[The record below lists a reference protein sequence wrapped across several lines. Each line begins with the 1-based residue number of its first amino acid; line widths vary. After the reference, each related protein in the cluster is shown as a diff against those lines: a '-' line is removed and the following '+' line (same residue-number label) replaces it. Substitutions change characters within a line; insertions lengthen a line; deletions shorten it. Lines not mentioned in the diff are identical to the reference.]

1 MTSAAEAGT
10 GAPREE
16 AGAAEGRSRA
26 AQGRPLQNAAEISL
40 VHRDRR
46 LGLGASP
53 WVRSFACDDMRV
65 LIVCRGPVRK
75 EAIEVFREMGMTHI
89 GMLLSERDSI
99 VFSRALSPEVRIVD
113 SEHVHPVPDYT
124 GATREER
131 EERIQQI
138 ISICRTHGYDS
149 VFAGYGFMAEDAHF
163 ARSLEEAG
171 LCFIGPGSYT
181 QAAAGAKDEAKR
193 TAIANGVSV
202 TPGIN
207 DATVRTLLRQYP
219 DRKALRRCAK
229 EHRLVVSALADEA
242 LDLPTLAERV
252 LEASYGAHVDLFSI
266 DELAETIQQE
276 AARLLQENP
285 GRRFRLKAI
294 GGGGGKGQRIF
305 SDAAP
310 VPGLVREILAEVKA
324 SGVGDNKNMLIE
336 LNVEST
342 RHNEIQMLGNGDW
355 SVTLGGR
362 DCSLQ
367 MHEQKLVEVS
377 ITQEELRAAADR
389 AKAAGAATKAEVL
402 EADLRVL
409 ERMEAEAER
418 FGRAVKL
425 DSASTFECIVEG
437 DRHYFMEVNTRIQVE
452 HRVSELCYA
461 LHFAKPDDPSVYFDA
476 SSLIEAMAIIARH
489 KSRLPRPTRVRR
501 DGAAI
506 EVRLNATDGAL
517 QPAAGG
523 TMVAWSDPIPGE
535 IRDDQGICTKN
546 PDTGLFMRYR
556 LAGAYDSNVAL
567 LLATGAD
574 RTDAWARITEVLRCT
589 RIRGI
594 DLATN
599 REFHFGIMKW
609 FLHRDP
615 LGKPTTKFVVPY
627 LTQVGLLAQEARS
640 IDLDHAFHEI
650 ERRRIAAIGSEAK
663 QCFDLKETLVE
674 RPLRMLFQEPH
685 FLSAW
690 LSQHMHDVSVVDGRV
705 VWNRN
710 PVEVLGDTYRLL
722 DLVDDGGAASECIW
736 SHDRELLETAA
747 AFYGALAARVA
758 ADMSWAALDRAL
770 RGSTPCFGFDAGL
783 WERVQAAHLG
793 HQLGL
798 EILDLVPLLGA
809 RAGFFELR
817 LGGDLVPVIPERLND
832 PVLQEAMKK
841 ELAPPPQAASDEI
854 VAAMGGTYWDR
865 EAPHLPPFVEVGAHV
880 EKGQP
885 LYIIEVM
892 KMFNKVNAPFSGR
905 VQEIFVRDNGA
916 TVRKGQPLF
925 RIDPDEKVVPEDP
938 AERTRRIRAT
948 TDAYL
953 GNVL

>member
-1 MTSAAEAGT
+1 MT
-10 GAPREE
+10 APTA
-16 AGAAEGRSRA
+16 AGAGALETETSTGQMRARA
-26 AQGRPLQNAAEISL
+26 AHGRPLQDNSL

-46 LGLGASP
+46 LGQASSP

-75 EAIEVFREMGMTHI
+75 EAIEIFREMGMTHI

-99 VFSRALSPEVRIVD
+99 VFARALSPEVRIVD
-113 SEHVHPVPDYT
+113 PEHVHSVPDYS
-124 GATREER
+124 GATKDER
-131 EERIQQI
+131 EERIRQI
-138 ISICRTHGYDS
+138 IEICRTHGYDS

-163 ARSLEEAG
+163 VRALEDAG
-171 LCFIGPGSYT
+171 LRFIGPGSHT

-207 DATVRTLLRQYP
+207 DATVRTLLRRYP

-229 EHRLVVSALADEA
+229 EHRLVVPALADET
-242 LDLPTLAERV
+242 LDVATLAERV
-252 LEASYGAHVDLFSI
+252 LEASYGARVDLFTI

-276 AARLLQENP
+276 AARLLKENP

-324 SGVGDNKNMLIE
+324 TGVGDNKNMLIE

-342 RHNEIQMLGNGDW
+342 RHNEIQMLGNGEW
-355 SVTLGGR
+355 CVTLGGR

-377 ITQEELRAAADR
+377 ITQEELRAAAEH
-389 AKAAGAATKAEVL
+389 AAAAGDATKARVL
-402 EADLRVL
+402 AADLGVL

-418 FGRAVKL
+418 FGRAVTL
-425 DSASTFECIVEG
+425 DSASTFECIVED

-461 LHFAKPDDPSVYFDA
+461 LRFTNPEDATVSFDVH
-476 SSLIEAMAIIARH
+476 SLIEAMALVARH
-489 KSRLPRPTRVRR
+489 KARLPRPTRVRR

-523 TMVAWSDPIPGE
+523 VMVSWSDPIAGE

-574 RTDAWARITEVLRCT
+574 RADAWAHITEVLRCT

-599 REFHFGIMKW
+599 REFHFGLMKW

-615 LGKPTTKFVVPY
+615 LAKPTTKFVVPY
-627 LTQVGLLAQEARS
+627 LTQVGLLAQDARS
-640 IDLDHAFHEI
+640 IDLEYAFHEI

-690 LSQHMHDVSVVDGRV
+690 LSQHMRDVAVSDGRV
-705 VWNRN
+705 VWHRN

-736 SHDRELLETAA
+736 GHDRQLLDTAG
-747 AFYGALAARVA
+747 AFHAALAERVPA
-758 ADMSWAALDRAL
+758 GTAWTELDQIL
-770 RGSTPCFGFDAGL
+770 RGSTPSFGLDGAL

-793 HQLGL
+793 HQLAL

-809 RAGFFELR
+809 RSGFFELR
-817 LGGDLVPVIPERLND
+817 LGDDLAPIIPERLHD

-841 ELAPPPQAASDEI
+841 ELAPPPIARSDEI

-865 EAPHLPPFVEVGAHV
+865 EAPHLPPFVEVGAHID
-880 EKGQP
+880 KGQP

-892 KMFNKVNAPFSGR
+892 KMFNKVYAPFAGR
-905 VQEIFVRDNGA
+905 VLEIFVRDNGA
-916 TVRKGQPLF
+916 VVRKGQPLF
-925 RIDPDEKVVPEDP
+925 RIEPDEQVVSEDP
-938 AERTRRIRAT
+938 AERTRRIRAN

-953 GNVL
+953 ANVL